1 MLETDAHRIAAA
13 IEERVNTEA
22 AIGPTVTAR
31 VETDRTAPNAT
42 LPGAGRPTFIR
53 YRIQISDGTR
63 VAMLNVDQAAR
74 LLADIEPD
82 WDLDRLFD
90 AIRSRGVRIED
101 SS

>member
-1 MLETDAHRIAAA
+1 
-13 IEERVNTEA
+13 
-22 AIGPTVTAR
+22 
-31 VETDRTAPNAT
+31 
-42 LPGAGRPTFIR
+42 
-53 YRIQISDGTR
+53 
-63 VAMLNVDQAAR
+63 